1 MNHREFALDQ
11 FNPFKCESER
21 TRRLS
26 LSLLFTSML
35 SWVAWVGVASN
46 GFSQVQ
52 PMGWVVFFGAPIAT
66 YLLLLMVLPILHK
79 SPREV
84 RYLVSATL
92 MWSFMVGAWGCI
104 VGWESEFSS
113 ERYLALFVLPPAGAW
128 LGFALWKWSRTG

>member
-1 MNHREFALDQ
+1 MEQ

-26 LSLLFTSML
+26 LSLLFTAVL
-35 SWVAWVGVASN
+35 SWVSWIGVASN

-52 PMGWVVFFGAPIAT
+52 PMGWVIFFGVPIAI
-66 YLLLLMVLPILHK
+66 YLLILVVLPILRK
-79 SPREV
+79 SPREI

-92 MWSFMVGAWGCI
+92 MWLFLVGAWGYI
-104 VGWESEFSS
+104 VEWESEFSS
-113 ERYLALFVLPPAGAW
+113 ERYLALFFLPPVGAW